1 MRATA
6 TTLPVPT
13 PPRPEQRPATFTSFG
28 DTRVDEYAWLRDA
41 DSPEVVAHLEAENAY
56 SEAWFAARTGELR
69 EQLFAELRGRID
81 ERDFSVPVR
90 EGEWWYWA
98 RTEEDDEHT
107 RHCRL
112 HAPDRGS
119 EPPDPRSAPAGEQV
133 FLDENALAESHDF
146 YDLGSYATS
155 PDQRW
160 CAWLDDVEGDETYTL
175 RLRSLPDAGPVT
187 TPILTLASGCGPT
200 VAWADSGTIYY
211 TRLDASHRPHQIWR
225 HRVGSDPSTDVLV
238 LDEADAK
245 FYASVFRMRSDAF
258 VAISLDSQVSS
269 EMWLIAC
276 DAPLAPPR
284 CVQAREQGVEYAL
297 EHVDDR
303 MFMLTNRG
311 ARNFRVLVA
320 ALDRLDEWHDF
331 LPPRADVL
339 IEDVDVFRTH
349 LVVWERAEGLQRI
362 RVIPFESREAEHYV
376 EFPDPTY
383 SIWASSN
390 PDLGATTLR
399 FVYSSLTTPT
409 STYDYDLI
417 ARTRVLRK
425 QEVVVGGHDPAAYSS
440 ERVWAR
446 AADGARV
453 PISLVWRG
461 ERPSEPRPLLLY
473 GYGAYGMSYDPS
485 FSSNRLSLLAR
496 GVVWAIAH
504 VRGGAELGRDWYEQG
519 KLGHK
524 HNTFTDFV
532 TCADF
537 LVAQG
542 WTTPAQLACSGG
554 SAGGLLIGAVLNLR
568 PELFRV
574 AIAEVP
580 FVDALSTMLDE
591 TLPLSMIER
600 EEWGDPTTPEGY
612 AWLRSYAPYDNLRA
626 AAYADVLAL
635 AGFHDTRVGYWE
647 AAKWMARLRERA
659 TTPGERL
666 LWVSMHV
673 GHAGPSGR
681 FEALRDLAL
690 EYAFLIERLGLPPA
704 LA

>member
-1 MRATA
+1 MHMAD
-6 TTLPVPT
+6 TTLPVST
-13 PPRPEQRPATFTSFG
+13 PPRPEQRPETLTLFG

-41 DSPEVVAHLEAENAY
+41 DSPEVVAHLEAENAHT
-56 SEAWFAARTGELR
+56 EAWFAARTGELR

-81 ERDFSVPVR
+81 ERDHSVPVR
-90 EGEWWYWA
+90 EGEWFYWA
-98 RTEEDDEHT
+98 RTEEGDEHA

-112 HAPDRGS
+112 HVPERDAA
-119 EPPDPRSAPAGEQV
+119 PPDPRDAAEGEQL
-133 FLDENALAESHDF
+133 FLDENALAEPHEF
-146 YDLGSYATS
+146 FDLATYATS

-160 CAWLDDVEGDETYTL
+160 CAWLDDVEGDETYGL
-175 RLRSLPDAGPVT
+175 RLRSLPAAGPVD
-187 TPILTLASGCGPT
+187 TPIITLAHGCGPT
-200 VAWADSGTIYY
+200 LAWVDASTIVY
-211 TRLDASHRPHQIWR
+211 TRLDASHRPYQIWR
-225 HRVGSDPSTDVLV
+225 HRLGSDPAEDLLL
-238 LDEADAK
+238 LDEADPK

-258 VAISLDSQVSS
+258 VAISLDSQISS

-276 DAPLAPPR
+276 DSPLDPPR

-303 MFMLTNRG
+303 VFMLTNRG
-311 ARNFRVLVA
+311 ARNFRVQVA
-320 ALDRLDEWHDF
+320 ALARLDEWHDF
-331 LPPRADVL
+331 VPPREHVL

-349 LVVWERAEGLQRI
+349 VVVWERAEGLQRI
-362 RVIPFESREAEHYV
+362 RVIPFESSEAEHYV
-376 EFPDPTY
+376 EFLDPTY

-390 PDLGATTLR
+390 PDIGATTLR

-409 STYDYDLI
+409 STFDYDLV

-425 QEVVVGGHDPAAYSS
+425 QEVVVGGHDASEYSS
-440 ERVWAR
+440 ERMWAT
-446 AADGARV
+446 APDGARI

-461 ERPSEPRPLLLY
+461 ERPSEARPLLLY

-485 FSSNRLSLLAR
+485 FSSNRLSLLRR
-496 GVVWAIAH
+496 GVVWGIAH

-519 KLGHK
+519 KLGNK
-524 HNTFTDFV
+524 PNTFTDFV
-532 TCADF
+532 ACAEQ
-537 LVAQG
+537 LIAAG
-542 WTTPAQLACSGG
+542 WTRPAQLAISGG

-612 AWLRSYAPYDNLRA
+612 AWLRSYAPYDNLRS
-626 AAYADVLAL
+626 AAYGNVLAL

-647 AAKWMARLRERA
+647 AAKWMARMRERA
-659 TTPGERL
+659 TGAGERL

-690 EYAFLIERLGLPPA
+690 EYAFLIERLGVS
-704 LA
+704 